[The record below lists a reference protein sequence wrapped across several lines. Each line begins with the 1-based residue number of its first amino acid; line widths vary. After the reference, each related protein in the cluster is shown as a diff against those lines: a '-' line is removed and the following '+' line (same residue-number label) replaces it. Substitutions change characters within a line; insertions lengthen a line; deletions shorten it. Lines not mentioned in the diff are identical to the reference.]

1 MWLKV
6 YTFLLIIHTKLDKT
20 NTRLSSGF
28 KIRIQ
33 IHLVSIF
40 AREVN
45 ENGLSFQNIAFVSPL
60 LKL

>member
-1 MWLKV
+1 MWLKA
-6 YTFLLIIHTKLDKT
+6 YTFLLIVHNKLDKT

-28 KIRIQ
+28 KIRRIQ

-45 ENGLSFQNIAFVSPL
+45 ENGLS
-60 LKL
+60 